1 MDYFVK
7 RFGHKNM
14 HLTSF
19 FETSFIPP
27 KSNLI
32 LDKQENGDFE
42 RIILFYGINLKS
54 IFPEIISFTTGQ
66 KAYFDRKGISSK

>member
-1 MDYFVK
+1 MKEFLK
-7 RFGHKNM
+7 H
-14 HLTSF
+14 H
-19 FETSFIPP
+19 FIPP

-54 IFPEIISFTTGQ
+54 IFPEITSFTTGQ